1 MQRESLLSEDLN
13 HVTDRSRKKEIS
25 GKAKYKW
32 NENVLGHSIS
42 QNIIFL
48 PSEDSDQSTYLRG
61 LIRIFIVRLKTLWVF
76 GYLQSAV
83 QRLTGL
89 LGYAG

>member
-13 HVTDRSRKKEIS
+13 DVTDRSRKTEIS
-25 GKAKYKW
+25 GM
-32 NENVLGHSIS
+32 ERNVLGHSIS
-42 QNIIFL
+42 CSITFSL
-48 PSEDSDQSTYLRG
+48 SKDSDRSSYLRG
-61 LIRIFIVRLKTLWVF
+61 LIRIFIVRLKTLWIF